1 MPVSRERLRWLVR
14 PALILGNTLAAL
26 ALLAV
31 GALIWLERGW
41 AKADTSRDPEAA
53 FLHGSIGTE
62 LMPLPVAIV
71 LPVLFPEHFLADGAG
86 GDWIE
91 HFGFIRGDGGEPKQA
106 LPLGFVVTRYRPG
119 SGAPSPVPFVGFSC
133 GLCHVT
139 AIRTADDGPA
149 RQVPG
154 PGSIS
159 LNLFAWLD
167 AFQAAVIAR
176 RPLLHGE
183 VAKPE
188 RPLPYRMTVATI
200 REAYREASGRDMGP
214 AERLMTALWLR
225 QFRARI
231 EAGLPRF
238 DEPHGHGLSRDPEVT
253 PTGPTRT
260 QPFRTIVRQVL
271 QRPGND
277 MAVYTKIATV
287 FSQDLRPRAQVDG
300 TIANLYARSSLAAL
314 AAGATV
320 ENMRHPEIAHNIRA
334 ASDYTRTLRAPR
346 FAQMFP
352 DHAPRNQGRLARGRE
367 VYRTHCFGC
376 HGDRDESETGWSN
389 GPQTN
394 QVTPT
399 AVIGTDPA
407 RVMFRHYGSVPER
420 LFRLFD
426 QHHPF
431 HFARE
436 EIWPQRGEEQNVA
449 IRGYLNAPL
458 DGVFL
463 RAPFLHNAS
472 VLTLA
477 ELINVKPRRAVFF
490 RGQNLY
496 DPLDIGLV
504 SPDKPDSKRYFRFD
518 TAQGGNSNR
527 GHDYPWA
534 YGDPQRNIADLEA
547 LLDYLK
553 ML

>member
-14 PALILGNTLAAL
+14 PALVLCNAVAVL

-31 GALIWLERGW
+31 SALIWLERDW
-41 AKADTSRDPEAA
+41 AKPDTSRDPEAA

-62 LMPLPVAIV
+62 LMPLPVAV
-71 LPVLFPEHFLADGAG
+71 ALPVLFPEHFLADGAR

-91 HFGFIRGDGGEPKQA
+91 QFGFIRGAGEDLKQV
-106 LPLGFVVTRYRPG
+106 LPLGFVVSRYRPG

-139 AIRTADDGPA
+139 AIRTADDGSA

-167 AFQAAVIAR
+167 AFQAAVLAR
-176 RPLLHGE
+176 RPLLPGE
-183 VAKPE
+183 AADPE
-188 RPLPYRMTVATI
+188 QPPPYRMTIATI
-200 REAYREASGRDMGP
+200 REAYSEASGRDMKP

-225 QFRARI
+225 QIRARL
-231 EAGLPRF
+231 ETGLPRF
-238 DEPHGHGLSRDPEVT
+238 DEPHGHGLSRDPQVT

-277 MAVYTKIATV
+277 MPVYTKIATV
-287 FSQDLRPRAQVDG
+287 FSQDLRRRAQVDG

-320 ENMRHPEIAHNIRA
+320 ENMRNPEVVHNIRA
-334 ASDYTRTLRAPR
+334 ASDYTRALRAPS

-352 DHAPRNQGRLARGRE
+352 DHVPGDQSRLARGRE
-367 VYRTHCFGC
+367 MYQAHCFGC
-376 HGDRDESETGWSN
+376 HGDRDDAGTGWSN
-389 GPQTN
+389 GPKTDE
-394 QVTPT
+394 VTPVG
-399 AVIGTDPA
+399 AIGTDPA
-407 RVMFRHYGSVPER
+407 RVTFRHYGSVPER

-436 EIWPQRGEEQNVA
+436 EIWPQRGEEQNSA

-463 RAPFLHNAS
+463 RAPYLHNAS

-477 ELINVKPRRAVFF
+477 ELINLKPRRAVFF

-496 DPLDIGLV
+496 DPLNVGFI
-504 SPDKPDSKRYFRFD
+504 SPDQPDGRRYFRFD
-518 TAQGGNSNR
+518 TAQRGNSNR

-534 YGDPQRNIADLEA
+534 YNDPQRNVGDLEA

-553 ML
+553 TL